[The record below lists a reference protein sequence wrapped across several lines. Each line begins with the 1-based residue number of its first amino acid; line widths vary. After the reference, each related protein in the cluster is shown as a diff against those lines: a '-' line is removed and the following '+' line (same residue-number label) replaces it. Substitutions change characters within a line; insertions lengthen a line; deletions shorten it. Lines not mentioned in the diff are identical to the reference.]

1 MTYMA
6 TRKERDQIT
15 FLRAEERKQ
24 PKAPGKTSAEI
35 DAEID
40 KFIAI
45 GGRIRKIQMGESGY
59 VAKQSTAI
67 LGSLSAKRRD

>member
-1 MTYMA
+1 MSMTRLELDKIA
-6 TRKERDQIT
+6 WNRSQ
-15 FLRAEERKQ
+15 ERKQ

-45 GGRIRKIQMGESGY
+45 GGRIRKIQMGETGY
-59 VAKQSTAI
+59 VAKQSTAS
-67 LGSLSAKRRD
+67 LGSLSAKSRD